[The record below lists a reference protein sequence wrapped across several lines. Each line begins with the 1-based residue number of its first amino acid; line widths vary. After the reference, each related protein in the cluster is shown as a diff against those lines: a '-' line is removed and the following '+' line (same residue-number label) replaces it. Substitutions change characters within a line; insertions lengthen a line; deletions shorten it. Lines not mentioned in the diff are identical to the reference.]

1 LKQEAFMNWGQ
12 IDLSWIQLKDKIVLQ
27 WGRLTDGD
35 GKRVLSWIQLKD
47 KIVLQWGRLTDGDG
61 KRVDLIGAE
70 MSRDGQSGDAQIA
83 NFHPDDHAK
92 RGEFSLH
99 IGC

>member
-1 LKQEAFMNWGQ
+1 MNWGQ
-12 IDLSWIQLKDKIVLQ
+12 ID
-27 WGRLTDGD
+27 
-35 GKRVLSWIQLKD
+35 LSWIQLKD

-83 NFHPDDHAK
+83 NFRPDDHAK
-92 RGEFSLH
+92 WSEFSLH

>member
-1 LKQEAFMNWGQ
+1 VGQ
-12 IDLSWIQLKDKIVLQ
+12 ADRWRRQARFELGIQLKDKIVFQ

-35 GKRVLSWIQLKD
+35 GKRI
-47 KIVLQWGRLTDGDG
+47 
-61 KRVDLIGAE
+61 DLIGAE

-83 NFHPDDHAK
+83 NFRPDDHAK

>member
-12 IDLSWIQLKDKIVLQ
+12 IDLSWIQLKDKIVFQ

-35 GKRVLSWIQLKD
+35 GKRI
-47 KIVLQWGRLTDGDG
+47 
-61 KRVDLIGAE
+61 DLIGAE

-83 NFHPDDHAK
+83 NFRPDDHAK